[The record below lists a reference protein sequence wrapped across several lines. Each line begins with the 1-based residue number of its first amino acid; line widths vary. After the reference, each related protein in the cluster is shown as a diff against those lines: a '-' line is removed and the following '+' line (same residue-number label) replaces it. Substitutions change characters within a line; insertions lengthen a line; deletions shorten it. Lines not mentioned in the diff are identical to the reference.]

1 MTLPHLAS
9 LPSPAT
15 LPVPLH
21 RAAATGG
28 LRIGD
33 AERDRT
39 CEVLA
44 AHYAAGRITPADLDE
59 RSTLAVEATTQR
71 DLLTLTCDL
80 PALHAPAAIH
90 PAAPVPAPLTVA
102 RPATPTPAASGAR
115 TALMVA
121 WGILTAMAAACT
133 MLLLF
138 GVSSAQEA
146 GLVWLAAFGA
156 VVASSGITF
165 FVTRPTP
172 RR

>member
-1 MTLPHLAS
+1 
-9 LPSPAT
+9 
-15 LPVPLH
+15 
-21 RAAATGG
+21 
-28 LRIGD
+28 
-33 AERDRT
+33 
-39 CEVLA
+39 
-44 AHYAAGRITPADLDE
+44 
-59 RSTLAVEATTQR
+59 
-71 DLLTLTCDL
+71 
-80 PALHAPAAIH
+80 
-90 PAAPVPAPLTVA
+90 
-102 RPATPTPAASGAR
+102 
-115 TALMVA
+115 MVA